1 MIRYLSRTKLL
12 GTFKFEVRTKIR
24 QLLFGKL
31 SNVLIWQTL
40 LISVVPLS
48 VIASIALYAAS
59 AMSRSFL
66 EDESW
71 YISNTAK
78 SQIESRAA
86 ANLAA
91 GSLVAELPTMRT
103 LAREGDGE
111 QLGPLLTEI
120 AHRFNLD
127 VLRVTD
133 PSGSIIAER
142 QNDAD
147 DSANPTTRPTAIDQ
161 DREGWALLNESE
173 GLVLHAFVP
182 IKGDTGGIVGHVDA
196 GTNLGPAFLRTISGG
211 TDSELAVGA
220 DGRVVAATNALS
232 VRQLPLPHEIDSRSG
247 KIVRGLTLDGRRYV
261 ATFTTIEGHGETMTL
276 AVLSPLARA
285 EAMTRALWVVTSVL
299 TLCLCLAVIVLTRRV
314 AQGII
319 APFRQ
324 LVFAAQQIRR
334 GDLSAQVE
342 PKSEHEL
349 RILEMAFN
357 TMTEALRKREG
368 EQAAHEAELLHIASH
383 DPLTGLPNRSVLEEA
398 LHDAVTKARTGT
410 QSTLLYMDLDQFK
423 IVNDTL
429 GHNSGDRVLAMVA
442 DVVGS
447 TLREGDLLARL
458 GGDEF
463 AALLPGLDLENAGK
477 IAERVRN
484 VVDECRFVE
493 GGESFALGLSIGV
506 AAITGS
512 ASASEVLGQADM
524 ACYTAKSE
532 GRNRIAAY
540 EAGAA
545 AVAVISEDG
554 RWTSELRDALN
565 EGRLRLAF
573 QPVLRL
579 AGECVDHFET
589 LIRLQDKKGRFI
601 LPDAFI
607 PSAERSG
614 QIRDIDAW
622 VLKAALERILEQSKF
637 GKTIHLAV
645 NISGVTL
652 GSPDSAKG
660 LRETIKRSGVDPRAV
675 TIEITETALM
685 TNLTRTRT
693 IIDEFRQ
700 IGCQFALDDFGTGFS
715 SFAYLAELPIDSVKI
730 HGVFVRDIAT
740 NSVNMAI
747 VRAISTV
754 AHSSGKVC
762 TAEWVEDAETLELLK
777 TIGVDFAQG
786 YYIGR
791 PSTHPWAL
799 NGEFSTSGSMETRIP
814 SQT

>member
-1 MIRYLSRTKLL
+1 MHRYLSRKKSLCAFRCELQT
-12 GTFKFEVRTKIR
+12 RIR
-24 QLLFGKL
+24 QFFFGKL
-31 SNVLIWQTL
+31 SNVLLWQTL

-48 VIASIALYAAS
+48 VVASIALYTAS
-59 AMSRSFL
+59 AASRSFL
-66 EDESW
+66 ENESW
-71 YISNTAK
+71 YVSNATK
-78 SQIESRAA
+78 SQIESRAS

-91 GSLVAELPTMRT
+91 GSLVAELPAARA
-103 LAREGDGE
+103 LGREGDDE
-111 QLGPLLTEI
+111 QLSALLTQL
-120 AHRFNLD
+120 AYRLDLD

-133 PSGSIIAER
+133 LSGSVVAER
-142 QNDAD
+142 ENDAAI
-147 DSANPTTRPTAIDQ
+147 SAISPTRPTEIDQ
-161 DREGWALLNESE
+161 NREGWALVNDSE
-173 GLVLHAFVP
+173 GLVLHAIVP
-182 IKGDTGGIVGHVDA
+182 IKGDTGAVVGHVDA
-196 GTNLGPAFLRTISGG
+196 GTILGPAFLKSIGSL
-211 TDSELAVGA
+211 TDSELALGA
-220 DGRVVAATNALS
+220 DGRVVTATNALS
-232 VRQLPLPHEIDSRSG
+232 DGQMPPPHEIDSRSARL
-247 KIVRGLTLDGRRYV
+247 VRGLAVDGKHYV

-276 AVLSPLARA
+276 AVLSPLSRF
-285 EAMTRALWVVTSVL
+285 EATTRALWLVTSIL
-299 TLCLCLAVIVLTRRV
+299 ILCLCLAVIVLTRKV
-314 AQGII
+314 SHGII

-334 GDLSAQVE
+334 GDLSAHVE

-357 TMTEALRKREG
+357 TMAEALREREG
-368 EQAAHEAELLHIASH
+368 DQAAHEAELLHIASH
-383 DPLTGLPNRSVLEEA
+383 DPLTGLPNRSVLERA

-410 QSTLLYMDLDQFK
+410 HSTLMYLDLDQFK

-463 AALLPGLDLENAGK
+463 AALLPGLDLENAEK
-477 IAERVRN
+477 IAEQVRN
-484 VVDECRFVE
+484 AVDECRFAE
-493 GGESFALGLSIGV
+493 GGATFALGMSIGV

-545 AVAVISEDG
+545 AVAVISGDG
-554 RWTSELRDALN
+554 KWTSEIRDALH
-565 EGRLRLAF
+565 ESRLRLAF

-579 AGECVDHFET
+579 ADERVDHFET
-589 LIRLQDKKGRFI
+589 LIRLQDKKGNFI
-601 LPDAFI
+601 FPDAFI

-614 QIRDIDAW
+614 LIRDIDAW
-622 VLKAALERILEQSKF
+622 VLKSALERILEQSNF
-637 GKTIHLAV
+637 GRPVHLAV

-652 GSPDSAKG
+652 SSPDTAKG

-730 HGVFVRDIAT
+730 HGIFVRDIAT
-740 NSVNMAI
+740 NSVNKAI

-754 AHSSGKVC
+754 AHSSGKLC

-786 YYIGR
+786 YYIGC

-799 NGEFSTSGSMETRIP
+799 NGEFSTSGGTEARVTSPT
-814 SQT
+814 